1 MQTKPF
7 TVRFKTLIS
16 FHPKKQSYEGT
27 QCFVCLHRVLPDR
40 KTQETLQNTFY
51 GSYFGHIP
59 LLFRFLINNIMRNT
73 LTTFAIFYLLI
84 SSILIASPVNDF
96 LNPEKKRKPNA
107 SSPKKDTEQ
116 KPSYTPEDF
125 SQKTVSKKN
134 QKEKTESANV
144 DSDTTQFE
152 DKVSRKKSALKSQKE
167 SDSKQENFE
176 VSKNPKKKKYE
187 DALPTVKEDTPPT
200 PSYTIQGVESVS
212 GGGIPVLCYHHLA
225 SKGGPMGGYNLHPN
239 LLEEQFKFLKATGY
253 KTVRLDQ
260 FYAYINGKK
269 PSDFPDKPILLT
281 FDDGSKTHL
290 EVLVPL
296 LKKYG
301 FTASIFIYPSI
312 ISSGKKYYMTWEEL
326 NKALDSGVL
335 DLGSHTLYHPKLP
348 TMSRAFIRKQ
358 LAESKQI
365 LEAKT
370 GRKVIDL
377 AYPFG
382 LFDPRVIEEAKAI
395 GYRMAFTVNP
405 GKNLPGT
412 PIYNIHRSLVPWG
425 QSQSA
430 FNSIL
435 TMAPPPK
442 ISISIQDG
450 SWVKTGQEFKIH
462 LEGVQPE
469 SVSIKIK
476 SKNVLLEN
484 QPPDYTVR
492 IPSFAKKSTF
502 LPLMVQ
508 AKTKDGKQIQYQYL
522 FINQKEFQK
531 HPDGDF

>member
-1 MQTKPF
+1 
-7 TVRFKTLIS
+7 
-16 FHPKKQSYEGT
+16 
-27 QCFVCLHRVLPDR
+27 
-40 KTQETLQNTFY
+40 
-51 GSYFGHIP
+51 
-59 LLFRFLINNIMRNT
+59 MRN
-73 LTTFAIFYLLI
+73 IFVIFSLLDLFI
-84 SSILIASPVNDF
+84 FSTLIASPVNDF
-96 LNPEKKRKPNA
+96 LNPEKRRKPTA

-116 KPSYTPEDF
+116 KSSHTPENS
-125 SQKTVSKKN
+125 SQKTVSDR
-134 QKEKTESANV
+134 KEKTESANV
-144 DSDTTQFE
+144 ETQSE
-152 DKVSRKKSALKSQKE
+152 NRIPPKKSAVRNRKELESKRENLGTPKSSQ
-167 SDSKQENFE
+167 
-176 VSKNPKKKKYE
+176 KKKYE

-200 PSYTIQGVESVS
+200 PSYTIQGIES
-212 GGGIPVLCYHHLA
+212 GGGVPVLCYHHLA
-225 SKGGPMGGYNLHPN
+225 PEGGPMGGYNLHPN
-239 LLEEQFKFLKATGY
+239 LLEEQFKFLKAAGY
-253 KTVRLDQ
+253 NTVRLDQ

-269 PSDFPDKPILLT
+269 PSDFPERPILLT

-312 ISSGKKYYMTWEEL
+312 ISSGKKYYMTWDQL
-326 NKALDSGVL
+326 RKALDSGVL
-335 DLGSHTLYHPKLP
+335 DLGSHSLYHPKLP
-348 TMSRAFIRKQ
+348 IMSRALIRKQ

-365 LEAKT
+365 LETKT

-412 PIYNIHRSLVPWG
+412 PVYNIHRSLVPWG

-435 TMAPPPK
+435 TMAPPSK

-450 SWVKTGQEFKIH
+450 SWVKVGQEFKIH

-476 SKNVLLEN
+476 SKDVIAEN
-484 QPPDYTVR
+484 KSPDYTVK
-492 IPSFAKKSTF
+492 IPDFAKKSTF

-508 AKTKDGKQIQYQYL
+508 AKAKDGKQIQYQYL
-522 FINQKEFQK
+522 FINQKEFKK